1 MAERPMFLFDKNQS
15 YTKSNSY
22 KNKETLPDSFT
33 CEFEKEIK
41 NEVIYSKVE
50 HLSINTM
57 DNIID
62 IKDYSDV
69 IKLFRVTAL
78 VIRFV
83 KNLFRKIEGDY
94 LHLNSYVDAKKICK
108 AKVQW
113 VKGNQFSLLK
123 SENYEHFS
131 KNLSLKFDHSSILFT
146 CNTSR
151 AVTLDLVEDNTSK
164 NVINSIKK
172 FIATTGYPKNIV

>member
-1 MAERPMFLFDKNQS
+1 MFLFDKNQS
-15 YTKSNSY
+15 STKSNSY

-50 HLSINTM
+50 HLPIPINTM

-62 IKDYSDV
+62 IKGYSDV

-78 VIRFV
+78 VIGFV
-83 KNLFRKIEGDY
+83 KNLFLKIKGDY
-94 LHLNSYVDAKKICK
+94 LHLNSYVDAKKIYK

-151 AVTLDLVEDNTSK
+151 AVILDLVEDNTSK

-172 FIATTGYPKNIV
+172 FIATRDYPKNIVW